1 MDEFT
6 APNQETGLSWITF
19 GRIQKYVKLGFRV
32 FRDFE
37 KKNLLCVR
45 VKYTRTRITLSKVL
59 HYARVLCLLFPS
71 WNWLLDGRRPVV
83 PIEVFV
89 LHGL

>member
-37 KKNLLCVR
+37 KKNSPLCACEIYAYSYHVIKSAALCAR
-45 VKYTRTRITLSKVL
+45 SLSIV
-59 HYARVLCLLFPS
+59 S
-71 WNWLLDGRRPVV
+71 
-83 PIEVFV
+83 FV
-89 LHGL
+89 ELAA

>member
-1 MDEFT
+1 M
-6 APNQETGLSWITF
+6 
-19 GRIQKYVKLGFRV
+19 KLGFRV

-37 KKNLLCVR
+37 KKNSPLCACEIYAYSYHVIKSAALCAR
-45 VKYTRTRITLSKVL
+45 SLSIVSFVEL
-59 HYARVLCLLFPS
+59 A
-71 WNWLLDGRRPVV
+71 LDGRRPVV